1 MSEVNKAI
9 ANFNQVLDGD
19 KKIGVEARITNEDLL
34 KISVALFVPFFL
46 AVLLANAIT
55 K

>member
-1 MSEVNKAI
+1 MNEVNQAI
-9 ANFNQVLDGD
+9 GSFNKVLQGQQ
-19 KKIGVEARITNEDLL
+19 KIGVEARLADADLL
-34 KISVALFVPFFL
+34 KLTAALFVAMFL

>member
-1 MSEVNKAI
+1 VSEVNKAI

-19 KKIGVEARITNEDLL
+19 KKIGVEARLADADLL
-34 KISVALFVPFFL
+34 KMTGALFLAMFF